1 MLSDI
6 NKVMIN
12 ELSNRNFKKFKLK
25 NLFFDLSIII
35 KLIKGSNDDIYK
47 FKRKKKLINSAKKDT
62 RMMPNIISFEKK

>member
-12 ELSNRNFKKFKLK
+12 ELSNKNFKKLKLK
-25 NLFFDLSIII
+25 NLFLALIIII

-47 FKRKKKLINSAKKDT
+47 FKLKKKLINSAKKET
-62 RMMPNIISFEKK
+62 KMIPNIISFEKK